1 MKTLKILLF
10 TLVALCCVHTMS
22 ANGSGRTGS
31 AVEGCNNGG
40 WSCHGGSSGSTTVT
54 VLPQFGATVMAPG
67 ETRQFT
73 AVVAHSSQPK
83 AGINVVVRNANNTA
97 NAGTMTAGTGTKVS
111 SGEITHNNKQ
121 DFVNGQC
128 TFTFSWTAPT
138 TTGTYSLRAAA
149 LAADNNGSAW
159 GDNWVLVDPLDISV
173 ENPVIQEPSA
183 DAKLCRGEVAVIRWS
198 QPMYDGNVR
207 LEISPN
213 GTNWTSIATTPGYPN
228 FYQWNVPQDY
238 ATGSTYRLRII
249 HATRGTIYNTTT
261 YQFGI
266 LPSPVITKQP
276 VEVRTC
282 RGNSATFSINVD
294 FPSNYTYQWRHNFTP
309 ITGATSTTY
318 TIPAVSDANMGNYDV
333 VITGCRAIQ
342 SSFAAL
348 ILSESPYFVEPPEN
362 TDGCL
367 NQPLQLFA
375 KIRGENARIQWRF
388 RGNALPGKTDSIL
401 TIPSLTPADTGL
413 YDAIASG
420 NCAPNATSL
429 PARVSFTK
437 PSVIK
442 SHSKDTV
449 VCLDQELVLKVE
461 ATGKNLIYRWKFNN
475 ALFVENASPTFTI
488 LNVGFPSV
496 GTYAVDVV
504 SPCGAVTPSGPFKV
518 NMRIPVSYTK
528 HPRDTSVR
536 ENSTVI
542 LTIKANGDNPKY
554 QWYKG
559 TAVINGA
566 TTNTL
571 VLNSVKK
578 SDAARY
584 SCVVKNECNTVQSNI
599 ANVTVTEAPA
609 NPILS
614 LNVKTK
620 DFTCIK
626 VDETA
631 QENFT
636 TAITNIGGQKLTITS
651 IKTKGNDETAFIV
664 TPGTLTLQPG
674 QSADL
679 TIKFAPKERRNYATQ
694 IVFESNSAE
703 EPGAIDIMGK
713 GCVIDFTSQNVT
725 LPTPIT
731 IGNSK
736 DTTITVSN
744 SGDYDIIVV
753 SAAMKGDAADDYTLT
768 SPTLPDTLKPTE
780 QMSFDIS
787 FKPSIVGIRSAFAEI
802 VTNESTYKAEL
813 MGEGEP
819 LSSIAEE
826 IFNNELRIT
835 PNPSNGVFT
844 VQTLNT
850 HMIQHVY
857 ITDMLGAVVWDSGK
871 LSGTNSVN
879 INHEQLSSGQYYVVV
894 HKNNT
899 SYSVPIQLY

>member
-1 MKTLKILLF
+1 MKFFKILLLTVI
-10 TLVALCCVHTMS
+10 TLGCVHTMS
-22 ANGSGRTGS
+22 ANGTGRTGS

-40 WSCHGGSSGSTTVT
+40 WSCHGAESGNTTIT
-54 VLPQFGATVMAPG
+54 VLPQFGATLMAPG

-73 AVVAHSSQPK
+73 AVVAHTSQPK
-83 AGINVVVRNANNTA
+83 AGINVVVRNSNNTA
-97 NAGTMTAGTGTKVS
+97 NAGTMTAGSGTKVS

-159 GDNWVLVDPLDISV
+159 GDNWVLGTPLDISV

-183 DAKLCRGEVAVIRWS
+183 NAKLCRGEVAVIRWS

-207 LEISPN
+207 IEISPN

-228 FYQWNVPQDY
+228 FYQWTVPQDY
-238 ATGSTYRLRII
+238 ATGSNYRLRII

-261 YQFGI
+261 YQFNI
-266 LPSPVITKQP
+266 LPSPVITKHP

-294 FPSNYTYQWRHNFTP
+294 FPSNYTYQWRHNFAP
-309 ITGATSTTY
+309 ITGATTPTY
-318 TIPAVSDANMGNYDV
+318 NIPAVNDVHMGNYDV
-333 VITGCRAIQ
+333 VVTGCRSIQ

-348 ILSESPYFVEPPEN
+348 ILSEAPYFVQQPEN

-367 NQPLQLFA
+367 NQPLQLTA
-375 KIRGENARIQWRF
+375 SVRGENARIQWRY
-388 RGNALPGKTDSIL
+388 RGNPIPGKTDSFL
-401 TIPSLTPADTGL
+401 TIQSLTPADTGV

-420 NCAPNATSL
+420 TCSPNSTSL
-429 PARVSFTK
+429 PVRVGFTK

-442 SHSKDTV
+442 YHSKDTI

-518 NMRIPVSYTK
+518 NMRIPVSYAK

-542 LTIKANGDNPKY
+542 LTVRANGDNPKY

-559 TAVINGA
+559 TSIINNA

-571 VLNSVKK
+571 VLSSVKK

-584 SCVVKNECNTVQSNI
+584 SCIVKNECNSVQSNI

-609 NPILS
+609 EPILS
-614 LNVKTK
+614 LNVKTHE
-620 DFTCIK
+620 FNCIK
-626 VDETA
+626 KDESA
-631 QENFT
+631 QETFT
-636 TAITNIGGQKLTITS
+636 TAITNIGGKPLNITS
-651 IKTKGNDETAFIV
+651 IKTQGNDATAFTV
-664 TPGTLTLQPG
+664 TPNSLTLSPG
-674 QSADL
+674 QSSDL
-679 TIKFAPKERRNYATQ
+679 TVKFSPKERKNYAAQ
-694 IVFESNSAE
+694 IVFESNSSELPA
-703 EPGAIDIMGK
+703 AFDITGK
-713 GCVIDFTSQNVT
+713 GCIVEFTSQNVV
-725 LPTPIT
+725 LSNPIT

-736 DTTITVSN
+736 DTTIVVSN
-744 SGDYDIIVV
+744 TGDYDIIVQ
-753 SAAMKGDAADDYTLT
+753 SASMKGDAAADYALT
-768 SPTLPDTLKPTE
+768 NPTLPDTLQPTE
-780 QMSFDIS
+780 QMSFAVT
-787 FKPSIVGIRSAFAEI
+787 FTPSVVGIRSAFAEI

-835 PNPSNGVFT
+835 PNPSNGIFT
-844 VQTLNT
+844 VQTLNSQS
-850 HMIQHVY
+850 IQSVH
-857 ITDMLGAVVWDSGK
+857 ITDMLGAVVWNSGK
-871 LSGTNSVN
+871 LSGANSVTV
-879 INHEQLSSGQYYVVV
+879 NHEQLSSGQYYVIVY
-894 HKNNT
+894 KNNT